1 MPLKSP
7 EQALSRV
14 LAADPVVALVVGHRV
29 YPLLAPADAPL
40 PFATWRRGGVIRE
53 QSLAGPTNMPKV
65 QAVFDFYAETY
76 EAVRDLADKARSR
89 LDGYG
94 GESADSVLIHNVS
107 LETEVDGFVQLAG
120 SETPPVYSVTQTYL
134 VMWSEQ

>member
-14 LAADPVVALVVGHRV
+14 LSADPTVALMIGHRV

-53 QSLAGPTNMPKV
+53 QGLSGPLGTPKV

-76 EAVRDLADKARSR
+76 EAVRDLADRARSC

-94 GESADSVLIHNVS
+94 GQSADSVLIHNVS

-120 SETPPVYSVTQTYL
+120 SETPPVYSVTQTYF
-134 VMWSEQ
+134 VMWSE